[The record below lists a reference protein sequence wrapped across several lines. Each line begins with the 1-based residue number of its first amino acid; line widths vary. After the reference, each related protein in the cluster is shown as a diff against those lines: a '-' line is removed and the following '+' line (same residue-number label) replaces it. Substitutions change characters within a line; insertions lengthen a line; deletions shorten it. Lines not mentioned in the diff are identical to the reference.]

1 MKTLILNGESLNG
14 NSLEK
19 LSSYLKQDL
28 QKNNFEVEE
37 ILLKDKIIADCQG
50 CFNCW
55 IKTPGICIID
65 DYGREAAAK
74 VINSDIIVFL
84 TPIVFGSYSYQLK
97 KALDRLIPLIS
108 PYFTETKGETHH
120 KKRYKSYP
128 SILAIAINEAKN
140 EIQNKIFKELV
151 ERNSINFHSHHFKAE
166 VLLFDDKS
174 IREKIEK
181 IVNNF
186 SQKVGVQNE

>member
-1 MKTLILNGESLNG
+1 MKILILNGESLNG

-50 CFNCW
+50 CFKCW

-65 DYGREAAAK
+65 DYGRETAVK

-108 PYFTETKGETHH
+108 PYFTEIKGETHH

-128 SILAIAINEAKN
+128 SILAIAMNEAKN